1 MSFTAHMITSIKHN
15 KRERVSAFKKMK
27 DFKEGKNIE
36 VYFDKKVSKYQLK
49 RLEIKENKYR
59 LKKKYYN
66 FYNCNANI
74 NLRYRFRKILKESL
88 KSFLFLQFKQE
99 KWTRKLS

>member
-1 MSFTAHMITSIKHN
+1 MIASLKHN

-49 RLEIKENKYR
+49 KIRDKIQQENKYR
-59 LKKKYYN
+59 LRKYIII
-66 FYNCNANI
+66 FTIAM
-74 NLRYRFRKILKESL
+74 LILIYAIGFVK
-88 KSFLFLQFKQE
+88 F
-99 KWTRKLS
+99 

>member
-1 MSFTAHMITSIKHN
+1 MSFTAHMIASLKHN

-49 RLEIKENKYR
+49 KIRDKIQQENKYR
-59 LKKKYYN
+59 IRK
-66 FYNCNANI
+66 NI
-74 NLRYRFRKILKESL
+74 IIFTIAMLILIYAIGFVK
-88 KSFLFLQFKQE
+88 F
-99 KWTRKLS
+99 

>member
-1 MSFTAHMITSIKHN
+1 MSFTAHMIASLKHN

-49 RLEIKENKYR
+49 KIRDKIQQENKYR
-59 LKKKYYN
+59 IRK
-66 FYNCNANI
+66 NI
-74 NLRYRFRKILKESL
+74 IIFTIAMLIFIYAIGFVK
-88 KSFLFLQFKQE
+88 F
-99 KWTRKLS
+99 

>member
-1 MSFTAHMITSIKHN
+1 MSFTAHMIASLKHN

-49 RLEIKENKYR
+49 KIRDKIQQENKYR
-59 LKKKYYN
+59 LRKYIII
-66 FYNCNANI
+66 FTIAM
-74 NLRYRFRKILKESL
+74 LILIYAIGFVK
-88 KSFLFLQFKQE
+88 F
-99 KWTRKLS
+99 

>member
-1 MSFTAHMITSIKHN
+1 MITSIKHN

-49 RLEIKENKYR
+49 KIRDKIQQENKYR
-59 LKKKYYN
+59 LKK
-66 FYNCNANI
+66 NI
-74 NLRYRFRKILKESL
+74 IIFTIAMLILIYAIGFVK
-88 KSFLFLQFKQE
+88 F
-99 KWTRKLS
+99 

>member
-1 MSFTAHMITSIKHN
+1 MSFTAHMIASLKHN

-49 RLEIKENKYR
+49 KIRDKIQQENKYR
-59 LKKKYYN
+59 IRK
-66 FYNCNANI
+66 NI
-74 NLRYRFRKILKESL
+74 IIFTIAMLILIYSIGFVK
-88 KSFLFLQFKQE
+88 F
-99 KWTRKLS
+99 

>member
-1 MSFTAHMITSIKHN
+1 MSFTAHMIASLKNN

-49 RLEIKENKYR
+49 KIRDKIQQENKYR
-59 LKKKYYN
+59 LRK
-66 FYNCNANI
+66 NI
-74 NLRYRFRKILKESL
+74 IIFTIAMLILIYAIGFVK
-88 KSFLFLQFKQE
+88 F
-99 KWTRKLS
+99 